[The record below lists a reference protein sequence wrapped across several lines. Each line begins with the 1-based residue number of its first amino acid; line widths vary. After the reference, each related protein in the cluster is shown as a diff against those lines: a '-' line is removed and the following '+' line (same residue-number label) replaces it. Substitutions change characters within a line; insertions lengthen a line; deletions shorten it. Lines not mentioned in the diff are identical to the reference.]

1 MSLIR
6 ESLKKVQEDQ
16 QNDKTTATLL
26 SGPKAKG
33 NKKIPTSTVILI
45 GIGAV
50 LIAGVYWF
58 LYRPGPSKSAAPGIA
73 SAPKP
78 AVVAQAASPT
88 IPAQPAPGAS
98 LTSPPEATLKT
109 EFKPTLKSP
118 AAASGQLSPP
128 LQGKPSKDPLKEK
141 LVESSVLGPGPT
153 PAEKAGRGKEGLAE
167 LTVQRPKKTGS
178 ELSPKGSGREV
189 LAAARTGTVEPQDRG
204 GQEVLKQSYQQAYS
218 WQQEGKTDLALSRYR
233 EILSQDPYN
242 PYVLTNL
249 GLIYQQA
256 GNLKEAISLYE
267 KAMESDPQFVPAA
280 QNLGVAWLK
289 AGNSEEAARWLERTL
304 ALQPDNANAL
314 VNLGLLYK
322 RRGNRE
328 MARQALKKAWMLNNR
343 LPEAS
348 YNLARLEEEAGN
360 IPEAYRFY
368 QQFLQT
374 RNDPN
379 DKLSREVQRH
389 VQNWG
394 ISEPVQK

>member
-1 MSLIR
+1 
-6 ESLKKVQEDQ
+6 
-16 QNDKTTATLL
+16 
-26 SGPKAKG
+26 
-33 NKKIPTSTVILI
+33 
-45 GIGAV
+45 
-50 LIAGVYWF
+50 
-58 LYRPGPSKSAAPGIA
+58 
-73 SAPKP
+73 KP
-78 AVVAQAASPT
+78 V
-88 IPAQPAPGAS
+88 
-98 LTSPPEATLKT
+98 EA
-109 EFKPTLKSP
+109 
-118 AAASGQLSPP
+118 
-128 LQGKPSKDPLKEK
+128 
-141 LVESSVLGPGPT
+141 SVLGPGTT
-153 PAEKAGRGKEGLAE
+153 PAEKTGQGKEGLSE
-167 LTVQRPKKTGS
+167 WTVQRPKKTGS
-178 ELSPKGSGREV
+178 EPSPKGSGRQV

-267 KAMESDPQFVPAA
+267 KAMESDPTFVAAA
-280 QNLGVAWLK
+280 QNLGVAWMK

-360 IPEAYRFY
+360 IPEAYRYY

-379 DKLSREVQRH
+379 DKLFREVQRH
-389 VQNWG
+389 VQNWKVP
-394 ISEPVQK
+394 EPVQK